1 MALIKSSPGQ
11 QWPGFSFALHLLRV
25 QGFCFA
31 LLQYSPIQTF
41 TAAFVSSMQLYH
53 PRNKTAHRAL
63 QALFLLFAPFYRHRY
78 QTGTSGYNTT
88 CDTLERITAQQ
99 HIQRI
104 PDTSRHAGRCT
115 GQHRPPII
123 IRYIRVRPCYGS
135 MPDSA
140 ADRRP
145 CKPGGVSVSTCT
157 GSARRLELWRQVSGQ
172 AGHSGTLYPA
182 GQSSGRS
189 AAGGAE
195 PLAATAATLF
205 GLSPDSQ

>member
-78 QTGTSGYNTT
+78 QPPRRTLYRSAQTAYYNKVYKGAAPVIGPRQTV
-88 CDTLERITAQQ
+88 Q
-99 HIQRI
+99 HIA
-104 PDTSRHAGRCT
+104 DHASPAACSLAP
-115 GQHRPPII
+115 GQQSTRAGTLAPYT
-123 IRYIRVRPCYGS
+123 RRGS
-135 MPDSA
+135 PA
-140 ADRRP
+140 A
-145 CKPGGVSVSTCT
+145 G
-157 GSARRLELWRQVSGQ
+157 ARR
-172 AGHSGTLYPA
+172 
-182 GQSSGRS
+182 
-189 AAGGAE
+189 AARNH
-195 PLAATAATLF
+195 
-205 GLSPDSQ
+205 